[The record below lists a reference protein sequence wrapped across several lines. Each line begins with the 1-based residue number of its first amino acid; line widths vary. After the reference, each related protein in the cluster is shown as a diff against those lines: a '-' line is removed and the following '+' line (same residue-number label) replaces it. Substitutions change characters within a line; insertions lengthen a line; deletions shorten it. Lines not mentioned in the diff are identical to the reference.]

1 MEEKKVCKV
10 CGKEL
15 SIESFQKTKNGG
27 RQGVCRDCM
36 KAKQRNGWLNS
47 KRSLYKKMNNYADP
61 MFDGKT
67 PREVQDILARAAKW
81 LNNYGGFTCE
91 VSLRYAKT
99 INLDIK

>member
-1 MEEKKVCKV
+1 METKICKC

-15 SIESFQKTKNGG
+15 PIDSFPFKKGMTTRKDTCNVCIGEKI
-27 RQGVCRDCM
+27 RQ
-36 KAKQRNGWLNS
+36 S
-47 KRSLYKKMNNYADP
+47 KKRVRSFPKPKSTYNDA

-91 VSLRYAKT
+91 VSLRYEKS
-99 INLDIK
+99 IPLDIH